1 MWCIECE
8 QEVIVTGKG
17 DRAPPVCPHCQSQ
30 LLPGIAL
37 RDTPPVDQVVD
48 DQFVE
53 DSATPLDHALE
64 RSMNRGPEQLTPGQ
78 PTPGQPTPGQPTPGQ
93 SAVPSDSS
101 EFPAMP
107 TMHWDDWQLDADADQ
122 LQMLLNQFDA
132 LTGPSAPEQN
142 QPVQRPPA
150 QAPVATPTPANEP
163 PPPRTAVSPTRPKS
177 SRSPWP
183 AWLVLSTG
191 LMLFVCGTILA
202 GWSLITMRSELWLT
216 GVPVSLVGI
225 ACLLVGFVL
234 QLESLWSGHR
244 ETMKMLLELDDRM
257 AEIRHATTLLKT
269 SHSGAAQSF
278 YANLADGANPQVLL
292 ADLKGQLD
300 LLAQQMAR
308 ESRRAA

>member
-1 MWCIECE
+1 
-8 QEVIVTGKG
+8 
-17 DRAPPVCPHCQSQ
+17 
-30 LLPGIAL
+30 
-37 RDTPPVDQVVD
+37 
-48 DQFVE
+48 
-53 DSATPLDHALE
+53 
-64 RSMNRGPEQLTPGQ
+64 MNSGPEPAIVPNDPG
-78 PTPGQPTPGQPTPGQ
+78 
-93 SAVPSDSS
+93 

-107 TMHWDDWQLDADADQ
+107 AMHWDDWQLDTDADRI
-122 LQMLLNQFDA
+122 QMLLNQFDA
-132 LTGPSAPEQN
+132 LSGPQAPPERSQSPSA
-142 QPVQRPPA
+142 QPASAQPA
-150 QAPVATPTPANEP
+150 TAQPATAQPATGTPTLSNEP
-163 PPPRTAVSPTRPKS
+163 ISTPPRAAVSTARSKS

-234 QLESLWSGHR
+234 QLESLWTGHR

>member
-8 QEVIVTGKG
+8 QEVIVTGKS
-17 DRAPPVCPHCQSQ
+17 DRAPPVCPNCQSQ

-37 RDTPPVDQVVD
+37 RDVPPADQRVD
-48 DQFVE
+48 DAAQV
-53 DSATPLDHALE
+53 ADHAADT
-64 RSMNRGPEQLTPGQ
+64 SMNSGPEP
-78 PTPGQPTPGQPTPGQ
+78 
-93 SAVPSDSS
+93 AIVPNDPS

-107 TMHWDDWQLDADADQ
+107 AMHWDDWQLDTDADRI
-122 LQMLLNQFDA
+122 QMLLNQFDA
-132 LTGPSAPEQN
+132 LSGPQALPERSPSRSAQPASGQPATG
-142 QPVQRPPA
+142 
-150 QAPVATPTPANEP
+150 TPTLSNEP
-163 PPPRTAVSPTRPKS
+163 ISTPPRAAVSTARPKS

-234 QLESLWSGHR
+234 QLESLWTGHR

-308 ESRRAA
+308 ENRRAA